1 MEGSGKMRGLM
12 QNTPLLVSSLLR
24 HAETYH
30 GKTEIVSRRH
40 TGEIVRSTWASVA
53 GRARQIANM
62 LGSLGLKRGET
73 VATIAWN
80 RLPHLEL
87 YYGVTGTGVVL
98 HTVNPRLFPEQISY
112 IIDHAEDRFV
122 FVDPDLI
129 SVAETAA
136 PDLPN
141 VEGWVV
147 LCNRDEMPK
156 TGLANVLC
164 FEELMEAAESTFD
177 WPDFDEESAC
187 TLCYTSGT
195 TGNPKGVLYSH
206 RSTVLHAF
214 CATAAD
220 GMALTSRDT
229 VLLATP
235 LFHVN
240 AWGMPYAAAMAG
252 AKLVLPGSALDGQS
266 IFRLLEDERCTFSLG
281 VPTLWFAVLDFIEG
295 NVEAPRREELC
306 LNRVLSG
313 GAAVPKSMIERFHKM
328 LSVDVIQAWGM
339 TETSPLATINR
350 PLSKHRNLEAAD
362 RFELQALQ
370 GRPVFG
376 VELQLVDDD
385 ANVLPHDG
393 KSTGELRVRGPWVAS
408 SYFKS
413 EGGPVCDED
422 GWFATGDIAR
432 IDEDGFLQITDR
444 SKDVIKS
451 GGEWISSIDLENA
464 ATSHE
469 SVAEAAVIGVA
480 HPRWQ
485 ERPLLLVRC
494 HQGAT
499 VTKEQMLSHLE
510 GLVAKWWL
518 PDDVLLVDELPHTA
532 TGKLLKT
539 ALRDEH
545 RDHLLGLD

>member
-1 MEGSGKMRGLM
+1 MRGLM

-24 HAETYH
+24 HADTYH

-53 GRARQIANM
+53 ERARQIANM
-62 LGSLGLKRGET
+62 LGSLGLKRGER

-98 HTVNPRLFPEQISY
+98 HTVNPRLFPEQINY

-136 PDLPN
+136 PNLPN

-147 LCNRDEMPK
+147 LCDRDEMP
-156 TGLANVLC
+156 TTSLANAMC
-164 FEELMEAAESTFD
+164 FEELVEAADTTFE
-177 WPDFDEESAC
+177 WPDFDEASAS

-195 TGNPKGVLYSH
+195 TGNPKGVLYTH

-266 IFRLLEDERCTFSLG
+266 IFSLLQDERCTFSLG
-281 VPTLWFAVLDFIEG
+281 VPTLWFAVLDFIESD
-295 NVEAPRREELC
+295 VEATRGEKLC

-328 LSVDVIQAWGM
+328 LGVDVIQAWGM

-350 PLSKHRNLEAAD
+350 PLSKHRDFDNED

-393 KSTGELRVRGPWVAS
+393 KSAGELRVRGPWVAS

-485 ERPLLLVRC
+485 ERPLLLFRC

>member
-1 MEGSGKMRGLM
+1 MEGSAEMHGLM

-30 GKTEIVSRRH
+30 GRTEIVSKRH
-40 TGEIVRSTWASVA
+40 TGEIERSTWGRVA

-62 LGSLGLKRGET
+62 LGNLGLKSGER

-112 IIDHAEDRFV
+112 IIDHAENRFV

-164 FEELMEAAESTFD
+164 LEELMEAAESTFD

-266 IFRLLEDERCTFSLG
+266 CPPSAF
-281 VPTLWFAVLDFIEG
+281 
-295 NVEAPRREELC
+295 
-306 LNRVLSG
+306 NR
-313 GAAVPKSMIERFHKM
+313 
-328 LSVDVIQAWGM
+328 
-339 TETSPLATINR
+339 
-350 PLSKHRNLEAAD
+350 
-362 RFELQALQ
+362 
-370 GRPVFG
+370 
-376 VELQLVDDD
+376 
-385 ANVLPHDG
+385 
-393 KSTGELRVRGPWVAS
+393 
-408 SYFKS
+408 
-413 EGGPVCDED
+413 
-422 GWFATGDIAR
+422 
-432 IDEDGFLQITDR
+432 QIGC
-444 SKDVIKS
+444 IK
-451 GGEWISSIDLENA
+451 
-464 ATSHE
+464 
-469 SVAEAAVIGVA
+469 
-480 HPRWQ
+480 
-485 ERPLLLVRC
+485 
-494 HQGAT
+494 
-499 VTKEQMLSHLE
+499 
-510 GLVAKWWL
+510 
-518 PDDVLLVDELPHTA
+518 
-532 TGKLLKT
+532 
-539 ALRDEH
+539 
-545 RDHLLGLD
+545 